1 MSLPG
6 SPKGDF
12 RSAQLDGTP
21 VSPGAAPHVAGRL
34 AIRQALVAALIGLAL
49 GLAFSAL
56 QVKLDFKAA
65 EAAERRD
72 IEQMLAV
79 MREPAA
85 QAGYHLNAQAAAV
98 VVQGTLSF
106 APVREVILRN
116 DFGEVLAQGRND
128 RLPVDNTVWWA
139 RVVAPTHEYRLPLSY
154 GQGGRRVGEL
164 LVVTARG
171 PRVEQFLQG
180 VWRDVGL
187 SVLKSLV
194 VALALGVWFYAT
206 LTRPLTAI
214 ARRIRQAPD
223 VEQPSPMAEAG
234 RADEIGEIA
243 AAFERYEREARERT
257 HSMEAATAALAASE
271 LRHRRIV
278 ETAGEGVWQLDERGT
293 TTLANEAM
301 AQMLGTTLAALHGR
315 PVFDFVDRDGR
326 PLATELFL
334 DRGGDGE
341 RRECR
346 FVRADGSELWAEV
359 STCPITDAD
368 GRHTGTL
375 AMVTNATERRRRDD
389 ELRASNAQLRLMVG
403 DLERHKQ
410 DMAQIAEL
418 NELLQSAR
426 TEAEAHEVIR
436 AVGARL
442 FAGGSGGLSIA
453 GAHGELVRTGEWGT
467 PSWVPTRYGRDEC
480 WAIRR
485 GGPHL
490 QAPEHGVRCSHSPE
504 AGCGMLLCTPLY
516 VEGQLLGV
524 LHVADAGGGSDGLP
538 AGTSLLD
545 DALRQRVEIFGEV
558 IKLGLSNL
566 RLRDTLRDQ
575 ALRDALTGLPNR
587 RLFDETLPRE
597 LARSARSGQAL
608 TVAIVDVD
616 HFKHFNDRYG
626 HDVGDRVLQSVAA
639 TLLRGIRSGDL
650 ACRYGGDEFL
660 CLLVGS
666 TAAEALARFTQL
678 LSQARVDDE
687 LGVGALP
694 ERVSFT
700 IGLACAPEAGCDA
713 AQLLRAA
720 DAALYAAK
728 ARGGDAIEV
737 AQALGSADTP
747 GASLPNGHSGLVDL
761 AR

>member
-1 MSLPG
+1 MRRAGPLP
-6 SPKGDF
+6 SANPAV
-12 RSAQLDGTP
+12 RSTMGGP
-21 VSPGAAPHVAGRL
+21 VSARPPRVAGRL

-49 GLAFSAL
+49 GVAFSAM
-56 QVKLDFKAA
+56 QVNLDFKAA

-72 IEQMLAV
+72 IDQMLAV

-98 VVQGTLSF
+98 VVQGALSF
-106 APVREVILRN
+106 APVREVVLRN

-128 RLPVDNTVWWA
+128 QVPVDTKVWWA
-139 RVVAPTHEYRLPLSY
+139 RVVAPTHEYRLPLTF
-154 GQGGRRVGEL
+154 GPNGRRVGEL

-171 PRVEQFLQG
+171 PRVEHFLQG

-214 ARRIRQAPD
+214 AQRIRHDPATDEPA
-223 VEQPSPMAEAG
+223 PMAEAD

-243 AAFERYEREARERT
+243 TAFERYEREARERT
-257 HSMEAATAALAASE
+257 RSMAAATAALAASE

-278 ETAGEGVWQLDERGT
+278 ETAGEGVWQVDEHGT

-301 AQMLGTTLAALHGR
+301 AQMLGTTVSALHGR
-315 PVFDFVDRDGR
+315 SVFEFVDLEGR
-326 PLATELFL
+326 PLANELFL
-334 DRGGDGE
+334 GRRTDGE

-346 FVRADGSELWAEV
+346 FLRADGRELWAEV
-359 STCPITDAD
+359 STCPITGAD
-368 GRHTGTL
+368 GCPAGTL

-389 ELRASNAQLRLMVG
+389 ELRASNTQLRSMVG

-426 TEAEAHEVIR
+426 TEVEAHEVIG

-442 FAGGSGGLSIA
+442 FAGGAGGLSIA
-453 GAHGELVRTGEWGT
+453 GSGDEMVRIGEWGQV
-467 PSWVPTRYGRDEC
+467 SWVPLRYGRDDC

-490 QAPEHGVRCSHSPE
+490 QGSAHGVRCRHCPDGE
-504 AGCGMLLCTPLY
+504 FGNRLCMPLY

-524 LHVADAGGGSDGLP
+524 LHVAGESGEGVAGNDP
-538 AGTSLLD
+538 LD
-545 DALRQRVEIFGEV
+545 QALQQRVEIFGEV

-597 LARSARSGQAL
+597 LARCVRSGQAL

-616 HFKHFNDRYG
+616 RFKLFNDRYG
-626 HDVGDRVLQSVAA
+626 HDVGDRVLRSVAE
-639 TLLRGIRSGDL
+639 TLQRSIRSGDL

-660 CLLVGS
+660 CLLVGT

-678 LSQARVDDE
+678 LAQHRVDDE
-687 LGVGALP
+687 LDDGTLP
-694 ERVSFT
+694 ERVTFT
-700 IGLACAPEAGCDA
+700 IGLASAPDVGTEAA
-713 AQLLRAA
+713 ALLRAA

-728 ARGGDAIEV
+728 ARGGNGIEV
-737 AQALGSADTP
+737 APRLDGGDDAASAGP
-747 GASLPNGHSGLVDL
+747 PRRLGLVDT
-761 AR
+761 AG

>member
-1 MSLPG
+1 MSAGPA
-6 SPKGDF
+6 P
-12 RSAQLDGTP
+12 R
-21 VSPGAAPHVAGRL
+21 VSGRL

-49 GLAFSAL
+49 GVAFSVL
-56 QVKLDFKAA
+56 QVNLDFKAA

-72 IEQMLAV
+72 IDQMLAV

-85 QAGYHLNAQAAAV
+85 QAAYNLNTQAAAV
-98 VVQGTLSF
+98 VVQGALSF
-106 APVREVILRN
+106 APVREVVLRN

-128 RLPVDNTVWWA
+128 KLPLDTSAWWA
-139 RVVAPTHEYRLPLSY
+139 RVVAPHHEYRLPLSF
-154 GQGGRRVGEL
+154 GPDGRRVGEL

-171 PRVEQFLQG
+171 PRVEHFLQG

-214 ARRIRQAPD
+214 ARRIRHDPATDEPAPL
-223 VEQPSPMAEAG
+223 AEAG

-243 AAFERYEREARERT
+243 TAFERYEREARERT
-257 HSMEAATAALAASE
+257 RSMEAATAALAASE

-278 ETAGEGVWQLDERGT
+278 ETAGEGVWQVDERGT
-293 TTLANEAM
+293 TTLANDAM
-301 AQMLGTTLAALHGR
+301 AQMLGTSVAALQGR
-315 PVFDFVDRDGR
+315 SVFEFVELEGR
-326 PLATELFL
+326 PLANELFL
-334 DRGGDGE
+334 GRRNDGE

-346 FVRADGSELWAEV
+346 FLRADGRELWAEV

-368 GRHTGTL
+368 GRPAGTL

-389 ELRASNAQLRLMVG
+389 ELRASNAQLRSMVG

-410 DMAQIAEL
+410 DMAQIVEL

-453 GAHGELVRTGEWGT
+453 GAGGEMVCAGEWGT
-467 PSWVPTRYGRDEC
+467 PSWVPARYGRDDC

-490 QAPEHGVRCSHSPE
+490 QAPEHGVRCSHSPADR
-504 AGCGMLLCTPLY
+504 AGKLLCTPLY

-524 LHVADAGGGSDGLP
+524 LHVADGDGGAAGVA
-538 AGTSLLD
+538 AGNSLLD
-545 DALRQRVEIFGEV
+545 DAFRQRVEIFGEV

-575 ALRDALTGLPNR
+575 ALRDVLTGLPNR

-597 LARSARSGQAL
+597 LARCIRSGQPL

-616 HFKHFNDRYG
+616 HFKLFNDRYG
-626 HDVGDRVLQSVAA
+626 HDVGDRVLRSVAA
-639 TLLRGIRSGDL
+639 TLQRGIRSGDL

-660 CLLVGS
+660 CLLVGTS
-666 TAAEALARFTQL
+666 AAEALARFTHL
-678 LSQARVDDE
+678 LSPTRGDDE
-687 LGVGALP
+687 LDAGDLP
-694 ERVSFT
+694 ERVTFT
-700 IGLACAPEAGCDA
+700 IGLASAPEVGTEA
-713 AQLLRAA
+713 AALLRAA

-728 ARGGDAIEV
+728 ARGGNGIEV
-737 AQALGSADTP
+737 APRLDDSDDAASSAHP
-747 GASLPNGHSGLVDL
+747 RRLGLVDT
-761 AR
+761 AG